1 MALRKKKPQ
10 QDDSEKLQALLKS
23 WDIQFPETSEKDFP
37 KTDFPEMKS
46 DAPKS
51 QINLKK
57 EIKPKINLQKNPEP
71 EFKFEQ
77 ETPPKKSVNF
87 EALFGKSKKAEPPTL
102 LTGNA
107 DLDKMFKQQVIQY
120 LHGTVKM
127 ITPANLSIFLILI
140 FWGTAFMNGIKA
152 ILSIFLFLGAAL
164 WIWYMFSWK
173 LTFNGET
180 NRFSYSSLF
189 HQEIHFHVSE
199 IQSCKIERK
208 ITRLMTETLYL
219 KIYNQTIIVNLGYM
233 RKKNMKFEKIGGY
246 HNSDKLK
253 EYLELY
259 QELHGNFSYSGFL
272 PEEKPS
278 DSSSQQEFIEAFTQ
292 FHKPKEKASDSSSK
306 QELMDM
312 LAQYQKQ
319 IDEKKNLNKE

>member
-1 MALRKKKPQ
+1 MALRKKNPQ

-37 KTDFPEMKS
+37 KADFPEIKS
-46 DAPKS
+46 DAPHPLVNLRKDS
-51 QINLKK
+51 NPQINLEK
-57 EIKPKINLQKNPEP
+57 ELKLEPLNPEVKL
-71 EFKFEQ
+71 EKES
-77 ETPPKKSVNF
+77 PPKKSVNF
-87 EALFGKSKKAEPPTL
+87 EALFGTSKKPEPATL

-107 DLDKMFKQQVIQY
+107 DLDKMFKQQVIQC
-120 LHGTVKM
+120 LHGTVRM
-127 ITPANLSIFLILI
+127 ITPTNLSIFLIPI
-140 FWGTAFMNGIKA
+140 FWGMVWMNGIKA
-152 ILSIFLFLGAAL
+152 ILSIFCFLGAAL
-164 WIWYMFSWK
+164 WIWYTFSWK
-173 LTFNGET
+173 LTFDGET

-189 HQEIHFHVSE
+189 HQEIHFHASE

-208 ITRLMTETLYL
+208 VTRMMMEILYL

-272 PEEKPS
+272 PEEK
-278 DSSSQQEFIEAFTQ
+278 
-292 FHKPKEKASDSSSK
+292 ASDSSSK